1 MQTSSKEG
9 KKVLLRVSNLK
20 QYFPLKKKGLF
31 VKANDGITL
40 DIYEGETF
48 GLVGESGCGKSTLG
62 RTLLQLYRQTDGRT
76 MYYGRTLDDLAP
88 AYVKKTLQ
96 TLDKRREKW
105 HELKKHLANV
115 QKEYDA
121 LPDGEAKYKKHN
133 ELDKAVKD
141 ENDALLDM
149 ANLIGGFVCVKDV
162 HPAQKLFLEEYRI
175 SSARVKEMNRRAAV
189 QLDLDDALF
198 DIKKGEEKGKNV
210 GGLKNKETKLRA
222 DLAKIDEKLADLA
235 CQIGDVRKQLD
246 TMRAQYAGD
255 ADFARYEVLRDE
267 GIDLARLEYNE
278 IRRLRRDL
286 QLIFQ
291 DPYSSLNP
299 RMTVGNIIGEG
310 LLAHGFFKKND
321 ERMQEY
327 IIKTMEDAGLA
338 SYFLHRFPHQ
348 FSGGQRQRI
357 GIARSLAVQPKFV
370 VCDEAVSALDVSIQ
384 SQIINLLADL
394 KEQSNLTYLFITHDL
409 SVVKYI
415 SDRIGVMYLGNMVE
429 LANTQELFD
438 HPLHPYTEALMAA
451 IPTTDVEEHRELRI
465 LEGDIPSPV
474 NPPAG
479 MQIPHALRALHGNL
493 QARRAGVE
501 GNGAGP
507 LRRLPPSVGQGGISH
522 ARAHAFSGTL
532 RAFPQAANGKDGRA
546 NYRPRAL
553 RRNGERRRAGDA
565 HRRDDYHCADLS
577 CRDGGVGAGGIFLH
591 RSIKEKASLFPKK
604 GIRFFN
610 SFRLPPAPTSLKE
623 GGLILTLMLLMQ
635 KGSLSEG
642 AGAR

>member
-1 MQTSSKEG
+1 MQTSNNEG

-20 QYFPLKKKGLF
+20 QYFPLKKKGLY

-88 AYVKKTLQ
+88 VYVKKTLQ
-96 TLDKRREKW
+96 TLEKRREKW

-149 ANLIGGFVCVKDV
+149 ANLIGGFVCVKDIQAV
-162 HPAQKLFLEEYRI
+162 QKLFLEEYRI
-175 SSARVKEMNRRAAV
+175 SKERVKEMNRRGAV
-189 QLDLDDALF
+189 QLDLDDLLF
-198 DIKKGEEKGKNV
+198 DIKKAEENGKNTS
-210 GGLKNKETKLRA
+210 GLKSKEAKLRA
-222 DLAKIDEKLADLA
+222 SLAKIDEKLAELA
-235 CQIGDVRKQLD
+235 RQIGDVRHQLD
-246 TMRAQYAGD
+246 AQRAQYADD
-255 ADFARYEVLRDE
+255 AEFARYEALRDE
-267 GIDLARLEYNE
+267 GIDLARLEYDE
-278 IRRLRRDL
+278 IRQLRRDL

-357 GIARSLAVQPKFV
+357 GIARSLAVKPKFV

-415 SDRIGVMYLGNMVE
+415 SDRVGVMYLGNMVE
-429 LANTQELFD
+429 LADTQEIFD

-474 NPPAG
+474 NPPQGCKFHTRCAHCTE
-479 MQIPHALRALHGNL
+479 ICKHAVPEWREMAPGHFV
-493 QARRAGVE
+493 ACHH
-501 GNGAGP
+501 P
-507 LRRLPPSVGQGGISH
+507 L
-522 ARAHAFSGTL
+522 
-532 RAFPQAANGKDGRA
+532 
-546 NYRPRAL
+546 
-553 RRNGERRRAGDA
+553 GE
-565 HRRDDYHCADLS
+565 
-577 CRDGGVGAGGIFLH
+577 
-591 RSIKEKASLFPKK
+591 KE
-604 GIRFFN
+604 
-610 SFRLPPAPTSLKE
+610 
-623 GGLILTLMLLMQ
+623 
-635 KGSLSEG
+635 
-642 AGAR
+642 

>member
-1 MQTSSKEG
+1 MQTSNNEG

-20 QYFPLKKKGLF
+20 QYFPLKKKGLY

-88 AYVKKTLQ
+88 VYVKKTLQ
-96 TLDKRREKW
+96 TLEKRREKW

-149 ANLIGGFVCVKDV
+149 ANLIGGFVCVKDIQAV
-162 HPAQKLFLEEYRI
+162 QKLFLEEYRI
-175 SSARVKEMNRRAAV
+175 SKERVKEMNRRGAV
-189 QLDLDDALF
+189 QLDLDDLLF
-198 DIKKGEEKGKNV
+198 DIKKAEENGKNTS
-210 GGLKNKETKLRA
+210 GLKSKEAKLRA
-222 DLAKIDEKLADLA
+222 SLAKIDEKLAELA
-235 CQIGDVRKQLD
+235 RRIGDVRRQLD
-246 TMRAQYAGD
+246 AQRAQYADD
-255 ADFARYEVLRDE
+255 AEFARYEALRDE
-267 GIDLARLEYNE
+267 GIDLARLEYDE
-278 IRRLRRDL
+278 IRQLRRDL

-357 GIARSLAVQPKFV
+357 GIARSLAVKPKFV

-451 IPTTDVEEHRELRI
+451 IPTTDVEENRELRI

-474 NPPAG
+474 NPTQGCKFHTRCAHCTE
-479 MQIPHALRALHGNL
+479 ICKHA
-493 QARRAGVE
+493 VPE
-501 GNGAGP
+501 W
-507 LRRLPPSVGQGGISH
+507 
-522 ARAHAFSGTL
+522 
-532 RAFPQAANGKDGRA
+532 
-546 NYRPRAL
+546 
-553 RRNGERRRAGDA
+553 
-565 HRRDDYHCADLS
+565 
-577 CRDGGVGAGGIFLH
+577 
-591 RSIKEKASLFPKK
+591 KEMVPGHFVACHHP
-604 GIRFFN
+604 
-610 SFRLPPAPTSLKE
+610 
-623 GGLILTLMLLMQ
+623 
-635 KGSLSEG
+635 LSEKE
-642 AGAR
+642 

>member
-1 MQTSSKEG
+1 MQTSNKEG

-20 QYFPLKKKGLF
+20 QYFPLKKKGLY

-88 AYVKKTLQ
+88 IYVKKTLQ
-96 TLDKRREKW
+96 TLEKRREKW

-149 ANLIGGFVCVKDV
+149 ANLIGGFVCVKDIQAV
-162 HPAQKLFLEEYRI
+162 QKLFLEEYRI
-175 SSARVKEMNRRAAV
+175 SKARVKEMNRRGAV
-189 QLDLDDALF
+189 QLDLDDLLF
-198 DIKKGEEKGKNV
+198 DIKKAEENGKNTS
-210 GGLKNKETKLRA
+210 GLKNKEAKLRA
-222 DLAKIDEKLADLA
+222 SLAKIDEKLAELA
-235 CQIGDVRKQLD
+235 RQIGDVRHQLD
-246 TMRAQYAGD
+246 AQRAQYADD
-255 ADFARYEVLRDE
+255 AEFARYEALRDE

-278 IRRLRRDL
+278 IRQLRRDL

-357 GIARSLAVQPKFV
+357 GIARSLAVKPKFV

-384 SQIINLLADL
+384 SQIINLLQDL
-394 KEQSNLTYLFITHDL
+394 KEKQNLTYLFITHDL

-415 SDRIGVMYLGNMVE
+415 SDRIGVMYLGALVE
-429 LANTQELFD
+429 LAPSEQIFD
-438 HPLHPYTEALMAA
+438 APRHPYTEALLAA
-451 IPTTDVEEHRELRI
+451 IPTTDIGENRKELQI

-474 NPPAG
+474 NPPKGCKFHTRCKYCTEICEQVVPEWKEVSENHFVAC
-479 MQIPHALRALHGNL
+479 HH
-493 QARRAGVE
+493 V
-501 GNGAGP
+501 
-507 LRRLPPSVGQGGISH
+507 LP
-522 ARAHAFSGTL
+522 
-532 RAFPQAANGKDGRA
+532 
-546 NYRPRAL
+546 
-553 RRNGERRRAGDA
+553 
-565 HRRDDYHCADLS
+565 
-577 CRDGGVGAGGIFLH
+577 
-591 RSIKEKASLFPKK
+591 EKH
-604 GIRFFN
+604 
-610 SFRLPPAPTSLKE
+610 
-623 GGLILTLMLLMQ
+623 Q
-635 KGSLSEG
+635 
-642 AGAR
+642 